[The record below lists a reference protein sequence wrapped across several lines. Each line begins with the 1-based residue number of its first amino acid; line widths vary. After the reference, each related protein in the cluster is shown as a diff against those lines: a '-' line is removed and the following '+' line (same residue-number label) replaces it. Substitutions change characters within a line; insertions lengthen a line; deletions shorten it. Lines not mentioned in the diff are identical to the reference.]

1 MDNATYNKLAEFFVG
16 DRVELSPA
24 TDLWMRG
31 ARFGTVARV
40 TKKHVHVK
48 IDKLGIVKRFFVD
61 YVNKID

>member
-16 DRVELSPA
+16 DRVQLHPA

-31 ARFGTVARV
+31 ARYGTVTKV
-40 TKKHVHVK
+40 TKTHVHVK
-48 IDKLGIVKRFFVD
+48 VDKLGTVKRFFAD